1 LGYKWE
7 IPITFIT
14 CNDLKTVN
22 QRWLRTHDDHIELT
36 FPSGPFFT
44 QSKIVRVLLVALGQG
59 DHIGRF
65 FFLLGIT
72 MGIFHHKS
80 IPKIWLLFSTGTK
93 ICINFDTKRDWV
105 MFWAIFFRH

>member
-65 FFLLGIT
+65 FFLLGICLQWAFFIT
-72 MGIFHHKS
+72 KVYRKFGYFFPQVQKFVLILTLKGI
-80 IPKIWLLFSTGTK
+80 G
-93 ICINFDTKRDWV
+93 
-105 MFWAIFFRH
+105 